1 MPRNARKPVVILCGL
16 AGSGKST
23 AAGMVAA
30 RFKLKHVSAGDQF
43 RAMAKERGMDLIAL
57 GRYAARH
64 PEFDKELDLALLA
77 HAKKG
82 GVVLDGRASAFL
94 ARKMKI
100 PAVKVFLA
108 VDPKVSAE
116 RVAKRDGLSVAKA
129 LAASRL
135 REREIA
141 RRLKALYGLDTAST
155 AYYDAV
161 IQTDR
166 YTADEV
172 VDLIS
177 SLVKYDRHQARN
189 DHPRPPKDQGNDA

>member
-1 MPRNARKPVVILCGL
+1 MPRSEHRPVVIICGL

-23 AAGMVAA
+23 AAGLVAE
-30 RFKLKHVSAGDQF
+30 RFGLKHVSAGDQF
-43 RAMAKERGMDLIAL
+43 RAMAKERGLDLIEL
-57 GRYAARH
+57 GRYAAKH
-64 PEFDKELDLALLA
+64 PEFDKELDMALLA
-77 HAKKG
+77 NAKKG
-82 GVVLDGRASAFL
+82 GVVLDGRAAAYL
-94 ARKMKI
+94 AGKLRI

-108 VDPKVSAE
+108 VDPKVSAK
-116 RVAKRDGLSVAKA
+116 RVAKRDGLSPAKA

-135 REREIA
+135 RERQIA
-141 RRLKALYGLDTAST
+141 RRLKALYGLDTSST

-166 YTADEV
+166 YTPAEV

-189 DHPRPPKDQGNDA
+189 DGPRPPKDQGNDA